1 MAINYVMV
9 NTMKYLI
16 IIIAIIS
23 VMGCTKRECDHFN
36 ARVDFIASNIVQRGG
51 SIEHRQH
58 YMDSLEMII
67 DGTPKR

>member
-1 MAINYVMV
+1 
-9 NTMKYLI
+9 
-16 IIIAIIS
+16 
-23 VMGCTKRECDHFN
+23 MGCTKRECDHFN

-67 DGTPKR
+67 DGIPKR